1 MPNQFTLPNG
11 LRVMLAPVNG
21 TDTVS
26 VLVLVRVGSRYEPA
40 HLNGACHFIEHMMFK
55 GTRRRPTAQ
64 HISRTLDAIGAD
76 FNAFTSKN
84 HTGYYV
90 KVDKSHLRLGL
101 DIIDDMIFDSK
112 MDKDELDR
120 ERGAIIQEIHMYED
134 NPMMHVSD
142 LLEEVMF
149 DGSTLGWE
157 IAGTPKII
165 REVDADELCAF
176 WKKFYQPSNM
186 VLVVSGNM
194 DERVRSW
201 INETFG
207 KRNSLHKT
215 FDGFE
220 PFAHHKPHRK
230 PLARVQNKP
239 TEQIQ
244 LAIGFPSF
252 GAQDPRGAA
261 LTLMGVILG
270 GNMSSRLF
278 VEVRERRGL
287 AYFVRVA
294 NDAYEEVGNFM
305 IRAGLDKKRL
315 DVAMT
320 TIMKELRTIAR
331 APVTVKELRDAKAYV
346 RGQMAIRLEDSYQRA
361 QWFAREK
368 MFHRRVRTPEQYLKE
383 IESVTRTQVHRAAKE
398 ILDLSQ
404 MSLAAVGPFKDGND
418 LLRKAGLGR

>member
-1 MPNQFTLPNG
+1 MNQFTLDNG

-40 HLNGACHFIEHMMFK
+40 HLNGSCHFIEHMMFK
-55 GTRRRPTAQ
+55 GTKRRPTAQ

-76 FNAFTSKN
+76 FNAFTGKN
-84 HTGYYV
+84 YTGYYV
-90 KVDKSHLRLGL
+90 KVDKSHLHLGL
-101 DIIDDMIFDSK
+101 DIIDDMIFASK
-112 MDKDELDR
+112 MDKDELNR
-120 ERGAIIQEIHMYED
+120 ERGAIIEEIHMYED

-165 REVDADELCAF
+165 REVDRDEMFNF
-176 WKKFYQPSNM
+176 WKEFYQPSNM
-186 VLVVSGNM
+186 VLVVSGNI
-194 DERVRSW
+194 DAAGKKW
-201 INETFG
+201 IQETFG
-207 KRNSLHKT
+207 KRKSTHKT
-215 FDGFE
+215 FGSFTN
-220 PFAHHKPHRK
+220 FAPHKPHPK
-230 PLARVQNKP
+230 PLARVQTKP
-239 TEQIQ
+239 TEQVQ
-244 LAIGFPSF
+244 LAMGFTSF
-252 GAQDPRGAA
+252 CLQDPRNTA
-261 LTLMGVILG
+261 LTLLGVILG

-278 VEVRERRGL
+278 VEVRERKGL

-305 IRAGLDKKRL
+305 IRAGLDKKRM

-320 TIMKELRTIAR
+320 TIMKELRKIVRT
-331 APVTVKELRDAKAYV
+331 PVTAKELRDAKAYV
-346 RGQMAIRLEDSYQRA
+346 RGQMAIRLEDSYERA

-368 MFHRRVRTPEQYLKE
+368 MFQSRIKTPEQYLKM
-383 IESVTRTQVHRAAKE
+383 IEQVTLKEVHAVAGAV
-398 ILDLSQ
+398 LDFKQ

-418 LLRKAGLGR
+418 LLKKTRLNP

>member
-1 MPNQFTLPNG
+1 MPNQFTLDNG
-11 LRVMLAPVNG
+11 LRVLLTEVNG

-76 FNAFTSKN
+76 FNAFTGKN
-84 HTGYYV
+84 YTGYYV
-90 KVDKSHLRLGL
+90 KVDKSHLHLGL
-101 DIIDDMIFDSK
+101 DIIDDMIFASK
-112 MDKDELDR
+112 MDKDELNR
-120 ERGAIIQEIHMYED
+120 ERGAIIEEIHMYED

-165 REVDADELCAF
+165 REVDRDEMFNF
-176 WKKFYQPSNM
+176 WKEFYQPSNM
-186 VLVVSGNM
+186 VLVVSGNINAKGKK
-194 DERVRSW
+194 W
-201 INETFG
+201 IQETFG
-207 KRNSLHKT
+207 KRKSTQKT
-215 FDGFE
+215 FGSFTD
-220 PFAHHKPHRK
+220 FAPHKSHRK

-239 TEQIQ
+239 TEQVQ

-252 GAQDPRGAA
+252 GMQDPRNPA
-261 LTLMGVILG
+261 LTLLGVILG

-278 VEVRERRGL
+278 VEVRERKGL

-315 DVAMT
+315 DVAMA
-320 TIMKELRTIAR
+320 TIMKELRKIIR
-331 APVTVKELRDAKAYV
+331 SPVTAKELRDAKAYV
-346 RGQMAIRLEDSYQRA
+346 RGQMAIRLEDSYERA

-368 MFHRRVRTPEQYLKE
+368 MFQSRIRTPEHYLKA
-383 IESVTRTQVHRAAKE
+383 IESVTLAEVHRVAKNV
-398 ILDLSQ
+398 IDLSQ

-418 LLRKAGLGR
+418 LLRKSKLV

>member
-1 MPNQFTLPNG
+1 MQQFTLDNG

-40 HLNGACHFIEHMMFK
+40 NLNGACHFIEHMMFK

-76 FNAFTSKN
+76 FNAFTGKN
-84 HTGYYV
+84 YTGYYV
-90 KVDKSHLRLGL
+90 KVDKSHLHLGL
-101 DIIDDMIFDSK
+101 DIIDDMIFASK
-112 MDKDELDR
+112 MDKDELNR
-120 ERGAIIQEIHMYED
+120 ERGAIIEEIHMYED

-157 IAGTPKII
+157 IAGTTKII
-165 REVDADELCAF
+165 REVDRDEMFVF
-176 WKKFYQPSNM
+176 WKQFYQPSNM
-186 VLVVSGNM
+186 VLVVSGNI
-194 DERVRSW
+194 DAKVKQW

-207 KRNSLHKT
+207 RHKTTHKT
-215 FDGFE
+215 FGSFTN
-220 PFAHHKPHRK
+220 FAPHKPHRK

-244 LAIGFPSF
+244 IAIGFPSF
-252 GAQDPRGAA
+252 GMQDPRNAA
-261 LTLMGVILG
+261 LTLLGVILG

-278 VEVRERRGL
+278 VEVRERKGL

-315 DVAMT
+315 DVAMA
-320 TIMKELRTIAR
+320 TIMKELRKIVRT
-331 APVTVKELRDAKAYV
+331 PVAVKELRDAKAYI
-346 RGQMAIRLEDSYQRA
+346 RGQMAIRLEDSYERA

-368 MFHRRVRTPEQYLKE
+368 MFQKSVRTPERYLRT
-383 IESVTRTQVHRAAKE
+383 IENVTLKDVLAVAGAV
-398 ILDLSQ
+398 LDLKQ
-404 MSLAAVGPFKDGND
+404 VSLAAVGPFKNGND
-418 LLRKAGLGR
+418 LLEKSKLV

>member
-1 MPNQFTLPNG
+1 MTQFTLDNG
-11 LRVMLAPVNG
+11 MRVMLAPVDG

-26 VLVLVRVGSRYEPA
+26 VLVLVRVGSRYEPS
-40 HLNGACHFIEHMMFK
+40 HLNGSCHFIEHMMFK

-76 FNAFTSKN
+76 FNAFTGKN
-84 HTGYYV
+84 YTGYYV
-90 KVDKSHLRLGL
+90 KVDKSHFHLGL
-101 DIIDDMIFDSK
+101 DIIDDMIFASK
-112 MDKDELDR
+112 MDRDELNR
-120 ERGAIIQEIHMYED
+120 ERGAIIEEIHMYED

-165 REVDADELCAF
+165 REVDRDEMFNF
-176 WKKFYQPSNM
+176 WKEFYQPSNM
-186 VLVVSGNM
+186 VLVVSGNI
-194 DERVRSW
+194 DAKVKRW
-201 INETFG
+201 IDETFG
-207 KRNSLHKT
+207 KRKSAHKT
-215 FDGFE
+215 FGSFMD
-220 PFAHHKPHRK
+220 FAGHKPHRK

-244 LAIGFPSF
+244 IAIGFPSF
-252 GAQDPRGAA
+252 GMQDPRNSA
-261 LTLMGVILG
+261 LTLLGVILG

-278 VEVRERRGL
+278 VEVRERKGL

-320 TIMKELRTIAR
+320 TIMKELRKIVRT
-331 APVTVKELRDAKAYV
+331 PVTAKELRDAKAYV
-346 RGQMAIRLEDSYQRA
+346 RGQMAIRLEDSYERA

-368 MFHRRVRTPEQYLKE
+368 MFQKRVRTPEQYLKA
-383 IESVTRTQVHRAAKE
+383 IEAVTLKHVHRAAKDV
-398 ILDLSQ
+398 IDLSQ
-404 MSLAAVGPFKDGND
+404 MSLAAVGPFKNEAAF
-418 LLRKAGLGR
+418 LKSAGL

>member
-1 MPNQFTLPNG
+1 MTQLTLQNG
-11 LRVMLAPVNG
+11 LRVLLAPVNG

-76 FNAFTSKN
+76 FNAFTGKN
-84 HTGYYV
+84 YTGYYV
-90 KVDKSHLRLGL
+90 KVDKSHLELGL
-101 DIIDDMIFDSK
+101 DIIDDMIFASK
-112 MDKDELDR
+112 MDTDELNR
-120 ERGAIIQEIHMYED
+120 ERGAIIEEIHMYED

-165 REVDADELCAF
+165 REVDRNEMYAF
-176 WKKFYQPSNM
+176 WKKYYQPSNM
-186 VLVVSGNM
+186 VLVVSGNI
-194 DERVRSW
+194 DTRVRRW
-201 INETFG
+201 IDQTFG
-207 KRNSLHKT
+207 KRKSTHASFGRFQN
-215 FDGFE
+215 FV
-220 PFAHHKPHRK
+220 AHAPHHK
-230 PLARVQNKP
+230 PLARVQTKP
-239 TEQIQ
+239 TKQIQ

-252 GAQDPRGAA
+252 GMQDPRNAA
-261 LTLMGVILG
+261 LTLLGVILG

-278 VEVRERRGL
+278 VEVRERKGL

-305 IRAGLDKKRL
+305 IRAGLDKERL
-315 DVAMT
+315 DIAVT
-320 TIMKELRTIAR
+320 TIMREVRKIVRE
-331 APVTVKELRDAKAYV
+331 PVTAKELRDAKAYV
-346 RGQMAIRLEDSYQRA
+346 RGQMAIRLEDSYERA

-368 MFHRRVRTPEQYLKE
+368 MFQKVVRTPQQYLKM
-383 IESVTRTQVHRAAKE
+383 IENVTLKDVRTVAGAV
-398 ILDLSQ
+398 LDLRQ
-404 MSLAAVGPFKDGND
+404 MSLAAVGPFKNGDE
-418 LLRKAGLGR
+418 LLKKAKVAK

>member
-1 MPNQFTLPNG
+1 MNQFTLKNG

-40 HLNGACHFIEHMMFK
+40 HLNGSCHFIEHMMFK

-76 FNAFTSKN
+76 FNAFTGKN
-84 HTGYYV
+84 YTGYYV
-90 KVDKSHLRLGL
+90 KVDKSHLELGL
-101 DIIDDMIFDSK
+101 NILDDMIFASK
-112 MDKDELDR
+112 MDKDELNR
-120 ERGAIIQEIHMYED
+120 ERGAIIEEIHMYED

-165 REVDADELCAF
+165 REVDRDEMFNF
-176 WKKFYQPSNM
+176 WKEFYQPSNM
-186 VLVVSGNM
+186 VLVVSGNI
-194 DERVRSW
+194 DAKVKRW

-207 KRNSLHKT
+207 KRKSTYKT
-215 FDGFE
+215 FGGFE
-220 PFAHHKPHRK
+220 SFVRRKPHRK

-239 TEQIQ
+239 TEQVQI
-244 LAIGFPSF
+244 AIGFPSF
-252 GAQDPRGAA
+252 GMQDSRNTA
-261 LTLMGVILG
+261 LTLLSVILG

-278 VEVRERRGL
+278 IEVRERKGL

-320 TIMKELRTIAR
+320 TIMKELRKIIRT
-331 APVTVKELRDAKAYV
+331 PVTVKELRDAKAYV
-346 RGQMAIRLEDSYQRA
+346 RGQMAIRLEDSYERA

-368 MFHRRVRTPEQYLKE
+368 MFHTSMRTPEQYLKM
-383 IESVTRTQVHRAAKE
+383 IEKVTLKDVRAVARE
-398 ILDLSQ
+398 VLDFKQ
-404 MSLAAVGPFKDGND
+404 MSLVAVGPFKDGND
-418 LLRKAGLGR
+418 LLKKSKLV

>member
-1 MPNQFTLPNG
+1 MNQFTLDNG
-11 LRVMLAPVNG
+11 LRILFAPVNG

-26 VLVLVRVGSRYEPA
+26 VLVLVRVGSRYESA

-76 FNAFTSKN
+76 FNAFTGKN

-90 KVDKSHLRLGL
+90 KVDKSHLHLGL
-101 DIIDDMIFDSK
+101 DIIDDMIFASK
-112 MDKDELDR
+112 MDRDELNR
-120 ERGAIIQEIHMYED
+120 ERGAIIEEIHMYED

-165 REVDADELCAF
+165 REVKRDEVFAF
-176 WKKFYQPSNM
+176 WKQFYQPSNM
-186 VLVVSGNM
+186 VLVVSGNI
-194 DERVRSW
+194 DAKGRKW
-201 INETFG
+201 IQETFG
-207 KRNSLHKT
+207 KRKSTHKT
-215 FDGFE
+215 FGAFTA
-220 PFAHHKPHRK
+220 FASHTPHCQ
-230 PLARVQNKP
+230 PLARVQTKP
-239 TEQIQ
+239 TQQVQI
-244 LAIGFPSF
+244 AIGFPSF
-252 GAQDPRGAA
+252 GLQDPRNAA
-261 LTLMGVILG
+261 LTLLGVILG

-278 VEVRERRGL
+278 VEVRERKGF

-294 NDAYEEVGNFM
+294 NEAYEEVGNFM
-305 IRAGLDKKRL
+305 VRAGLDKKRM

-320 TIMKELRTIAR
+320 TIMKELRKIIR
-331 APVTVKELRDAKAYV
+331 SPVTAKELRDAKAYV
-346 RGQMAIRLEDSYQRA
+346 RGQMAIRLEDSYERA

-368 MFHRRVRTPEQYLKE
+368 MFQSRIRTPEQYLKA
-383 IESVTRTQVHRAAKE
+383 IQSVTLGEVHRAAKDV
-398 ILDLSQ
+398 IDLSQ

-418 LLRKAGLGR
+418 LLRKFRLV